1 MSDTPMAEEGG
12 QPPAH
17 GGGEAVHE
25 ADSAPDQ
32 PGGLEPKLLR
42 KALKKRVLYIEKHME
57 CVC

>member
-12 QPPAH
+12 QPPAQ
-17 GGGEAVHE
+17 GGGGAVHE
-25 ADSAPDQ
+25 ADQA
-32 PGGLEPKLLR
+32 GGLEPKLLR

>member
-1 MSDTPMAEEGG
+1 MDEDAV

-17 GGGEAVHE
+17 GGGEAVNE

>member
-12 QPPAH
+12 QPPAQ
-17 GGGEAVHE
+17 GGGGAVHE
-25 ADSAPDQ
+25 ADGAPDQ
-32 PGGLEPKLLR
+32 AGGLEPKLLR